1 MTGTLRKSVNNRIV
15 LPAILLAAL
24 VSCQAPAAKPAS
36 DSASAVINPVQVVD
50 QYMAAWNAHDAG
62 KAASY
67 MTDDVVYYDATVGI
81 PQVSRDSAR
90 KNVIQAFLTAAPDC
104 NWVRDSTPPIV
115 GPDGI
120 AFQWTFT
127 GTHTGP
133 FADGTKPTGKKFSF
147 KGATL
152 IRLRG
157 DHIAYQGDYYDAY
170 GFLKQLGLAN

>member
-1 MTGTLRKSVNNRIV
+1 MLSL
-15 LPAILLAAL
+15 LPRHALALLLFVA
-24 VSCQAPAAKPAS
+24 CTPAPPAEPAKTPEPPKV
-36 DSASAVINPVQVVD
+36 DPVAVVD
-50 QYMAAWNAHDAG
+50 RYMAGWNAHDAG
-62 KAASY
+62 QAASVL
-67 MTDDVVYYDATVGI
+67 TEDVTYYDATVGV

-90 KNVIQAFLTAAPDC
+90 KNVIQAFITAAPDC
-104 NWVRDSTPPIV
+104 QWVRDSTPPIV

-120 AFQWTFT
+120 AFTWTFS

-157 DHIAYQGDYYDAY
+157 DQIAYQGDYYDAY
-170 GFLKQLGLAN
+170 GFLKQLGLAK

>member
-1 MTGTLRKSVNNRIV
+1 MQRMPLSA
-15 LPAILLAAL
+15 AILVLAI
-24 VSCQAPAAKPAS
+24 SGCKAPAPAQPES
-36 DSASAVINPVQVVD
+36 TPPAVDPTAVVD
-50 QYMAAWNAHDAG
+50 QYMAGWNAHDAARA
-62 KAASY
+62 AASF
-67 MTDDVVYYDATVGI
+67 TDDVTYYDASVGV
-81 PQVSRDSAR
+81 PQVSRDSAL

-104 NWVRDSTPPIV
+104 SWIRDSTPPIV

-120 AFQWTFT
+120 AFQWTFS

-157 DHIAYQGDYYDAY
+157 DKIAYQGDFYDAY
-170 GFLKQLGLAN
+170 GFLKQLGLAK

>member
-1 MTGTLRKSVNNRIV
+1 MSFNKGLLERYVERYNARDLDTVMDLYAEDAIQMMPDGTFEGRS
-15 LPAILLAAL
+15 AIRQRLARDLTA
-24 VSCQAPAAKPAS
+24 CP
-36 DSASAVINPVQVVD
+36 
-50 QYMAAWNAHDAG
+50 
-62 KAASY
+62 
-67 MTDDVVYYDATVGI
+67 DATYTVGSFI
-81 PQVSRDSAR
+81 EHRDTFA
-90 KNVIQAFLTAAPDC
+90 DE
-104 NWVRDSTPPIV
+104 
-115 GPDGI
+115 
-120 AFQWTFT
+120 WTFT

>member
-1 MTGTLRKSVNNRIV
+1 MQRMPLSA
-15 LPAILLAAL
+15 AILVLAI
-24 VSCQAPAAKPAS
+24 SGCKAPAPAQPES
-36 DSASAVINPVQVVD
+36 TPPAVDPIAVVD
-50 QYMAAWNAHDAG
+50 QYMAGWNAHDAARA
-62 KAASY
+62 AASF
-67 MTDDVVYYDATVGI
+67 TDDVTYYDASVGV
-81 PQVSRDSAR
+81 PQVSRDSAL

-104 NWVRDSTPPIV
+104 SWIRDSTPPIV

-120 AFQWTFT
+120 AFQWTFS

-157 DHIAYQGDYYDAY
+157 DKIAYQGDFYDAY
-170 GFLKQLGLAN
+170 GFLKQLGLAK